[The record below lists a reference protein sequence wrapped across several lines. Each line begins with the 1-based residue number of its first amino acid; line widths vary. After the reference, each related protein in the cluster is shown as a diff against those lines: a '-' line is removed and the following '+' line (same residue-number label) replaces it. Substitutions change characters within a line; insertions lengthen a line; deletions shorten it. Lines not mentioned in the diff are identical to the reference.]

1 MPDDPLD
8 SLKATLGEH
17 YENYVVVVA
26 DTRHQCRVIYDNSFA
41 AKGLAPVISCL
52 SKHTDL
58 SALELTT
65 WTPRPFNFSLNPQGI
80 LPGK

>member
-1 MPDDPLD
+1 MPDDLLD

-41 AKGLAPVISCL
+41 AKGLLNVGLNIVDESFNSYIDGPEIDFGSS
-52 SKHTDL
+52 SKTD
-58 SALELTT
+58 EE
-65 WTPRPFNFSLNPQGI
+65 
-80 LPGK
+80 

>member
-41 AKGLAPVISCL
+41 AKGLLNVGLNIVDESFN
-52 SKHTDL
+52 SYIDGI
-58 SALELTT
+58 EIDFG
-65 WTPRPFNFSLNPQGI
+65 TPSSSDEEKP
-80 LPGK
+80 

>member
-1 MPDDPLD
+1 MPDGPLD

-41 AKGLAPVISCL
+41 AKGLLNVGLNIVDESFN
-52 SKHTDL
+52 SYIDGI
-58 SALELTT
+58 EIDF
-65 WTPRPFNFSLNPQGI
+65 RPPSSSDEEKP
-80 LPGK
+80 

>member
-1 MPDDPLD
+1 MPDDHLE

-41 AKGLAPVISCL
+41 AKGLLNVGLNIVDES
-52 SKHTDL
+52 
-58 SALELTT
+58 
-65 WTPRPFNFSLNPQGI
+65 FNSYIEGI
-80 LPGK
+80 EIDFGSPSSSDKEEP

>member
-41 AKGLAPVISCL
+41 AKGLLNVGLNIVDES
-52 SKHTDL
+52 
-58 SALELTT
+58 
-65 WTPRPFNFSLNPQGI
+65 FNSYIDGI
-80 LPGK
+80 EIDFGPPSSSDEEKP

>member
-41 AKGLAPVISCL
+41 AKGL
-52 SKHTDL
+52 
-58 SALELTT
+58 
-65 WTPRPFNFSLNPQGI
+65 LNV
-80 LPGK
+80 